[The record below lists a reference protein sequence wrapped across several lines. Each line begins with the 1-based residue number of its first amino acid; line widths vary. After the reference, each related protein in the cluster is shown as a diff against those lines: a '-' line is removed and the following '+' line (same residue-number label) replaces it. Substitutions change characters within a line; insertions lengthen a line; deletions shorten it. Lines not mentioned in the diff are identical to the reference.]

1 MTEKPAKTQRS
12 AAGSYLKRCI
22 PANVLFRFET
32 SCALNGKNE
41 RVLSPQSSTGRRAT
55 VHLEE
60 AYVIA

>member
-1 MTEKPAKTQRS
+1 MACDVSLRAEGYAGARCRLYS
-12 AAGSYLKRCI
+12 ANL
-22 PANVLFRFET
+22 LFRFET

-41 RVLSPQSSTGRRAT
+41 RVLSPRSSTGRRAT